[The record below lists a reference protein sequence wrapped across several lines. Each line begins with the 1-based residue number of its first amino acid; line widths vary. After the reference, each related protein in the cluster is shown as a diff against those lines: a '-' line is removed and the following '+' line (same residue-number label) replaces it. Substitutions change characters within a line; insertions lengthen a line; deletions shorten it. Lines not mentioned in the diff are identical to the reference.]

1 MIIGGV
7 IMALIQCPEC
17 HKEVSEKAN
26 VCIHCG
32 YPLKKDK
39 NTKCIVNGKEYDLS
53 FILDD
58 EYSILFKVRD
68 FIQITHC
75 EIGKAREIVEKI
87 INEGEIPKTLF
98 VPIATQQSK
107 QPKCPHCNSTNIKP
121 ITTGERIGSITML
134 GIFSKKI
141 NKSFKC
147 LDCKYTW

>member
-1 MIIGGV
+1 
-7 IMALIQCPEC
+7 MALIQCPEC

-98 VPIATQQSK
+98 VPIATQQSN
-107 QPKCPHCNSTNIKP
+107 QPKCPTCGSTNIEK
-121 ITTGERIGSITML
+121 ISIGKKAFGGMMF
-134 GIFSKKI
+134 GIFSSDVRKTMH
-141 NKSFKC
+141 
-147 LDCKYTW
+147 CKNCGCKW

>member
-39 NTKCIVNGKEYDLS
+39 NTKCIVNGKENDLS

-68 FIQITHC
+68 FIQIGRAH
-75 EIGKAREIVEKI
+75 V
-87 INEGEIPKTLF
+87 
-98 VPIATQQSK
+98 
-107 QPKCPHCNSTNIKP
+107 
-121 ITTGERIGSITML
+121 
-134 GIFSKKI
+134 
-141 NKSFKC
+141 
-147 LDCKYTW
+147 